1 MEELKMTAKSISEYV
16 KRALFEGL
24 EKQKRYRIRLVDLY
38 LKMIN
43 RGENYDAADIS
54 GMLPELDMK
63 IHRIESVATA
73 WPRAVEAISSEIVRR
88 FKNKSTLYDIDL
100 LPTEDP
106 MSFDIVIQTGLM
118 DLSEITIRLDSY
130 NSLDDVFKINI
141 IKNNVNVTLMTIN
154 IDSHQCELKDINS
167 VPDVV
172 DVIEKFADKTAI
184 KRKLSRAFK
193 NPTPIGEEI

>member
-1 MEELKMTAKSISEYV
+1 MTGKSLTSYIYRSLSE
-16 KRALFEGL
+16 GI
-24 EKQKRYRIRLVDLY
+24 EKQKSYRLKLVNLY
-38 LKMIN
+38 IKMIE

-154 IDSHQCELKDINS
+154 IDSHQCELKDVNNVS
-167 VPDVV
+167 DVG
-172 DVIEKFADKTAI
+172 DIIERFADKTAV
-184 KRKLSRAFK
+184 KRKLSKAFK
-193 NPTPIGEEI
+193 NPTPIGEDI

>member
-1 MEELKMTAKSISEYV
+1 MTSKTLTDYIYRSLS
-16 KRALFEGL
+16 EGL
-24 EKQKRYRIRLVDLY
+24 EKQKGYRLKLVDLY
-38 LKMIN
+38 LKMIEK
-43 RGENYDAADIS
+43 GEDYDAADIS

-154 IDSHQCELKDINS
+154 IDSHQCELKDVNNVS
-167 VPDVV
+167 DVV
-172 DVIEKFADKTAI
+172 DIIERFADKTAV
-184 KRKLSRAFK
+184 KRKLSKAFK
-193 NPTPIGEEI
+193 NPTPIGEDI

>member
-1 MEELKMTAKSISEYV
+1 MTGKSLTSYIYRSLSEC
-16 KRALFEGL
+16 L
-24 EKQKRYRIRLVDLY
+24 EKQKGYRLKLVNLY
-38 LKMIN
+38 IKMIE

-118 DLSEITIRLDSY
+118 DLSEITIRLSSY
-130 NSLDDVFKINI
+130 NILDDVFKIDI
-141 IKNNVNVTLMTIN
+141 IKNNINTTSMTIN
-154 IDSHQCELKDINS
+154 VDGHQCELKDINS

-184 KRKLSRAFK
+184 KRKLSRSFK
-193 NPTPIGEEI
+193 NPTPIGEDI

>member
-1 MEELKMTAKSISEYV
+1 MTSKTLTDYIYRSLS
-16 KRALFEGL
+16 EGL
-24 EKQKRYRIRLVDLY
+24 EKQKGYRLKLVDLY
-38 LKMIN
+38 LKMIEK
-43 RGENYDAADIS
+43 GEDYDAADIS

-130 NSLDDVFKINI
+130 NSLDDIFKISI
-141 IKNNVNVTLMTIN
+141 VKNNVNVTLMTIN
-154 IDSHQCELKDINS
+154 IDSHQCELKDVNNVS
-167 VPDVV
+167 DVV
-172 DVIEKFADKTAI
+172 DIIERFADKTAV
-184 KRKLSRAFK
+184 KRKLSKAFK
-193 NPTPIGEEI
+193 NPTPIGEDI

>member
-1 MEELKMTAKSISEYV
+1 MTSKTLTDYIYRSLS
-16 KRALFEGL
+16 EGL
-24 EKQKRYRIRLVDLY
+24 EKQKGYRLKLVDLY
-38 LKMIN
+38 LKMIEK
-43 RGENYDAADIS
+43 GEDYDAADIS
-54 GMLPELDMK
+54 GMLPELDRK
-63 IHRIESVATA
+63 IYRIESVVTA

-154 IDSHQCELKDINS
+154 IDSHQCELKDVNNVS
-167 VPDVV
+167 DVV
-172 DVIEKFADKTAI
+172 DVIERFADKTAV
-184 KRKLSRAFK
+184 KRKLSKAFK
-193 NPTPIGEEI
+193 NPTPIGEDI

>member
-1 MEELKMTAKSISEYV
+1 MTSKTLTDYIYRSLSEC
-16 KRALFEGL
+16 L
-24 EKQKRYRIRLVDLY
+24 EKQKGYRLKLVDLY
-38 LKMIN
+38 LKMIE
-43 RGENYDAADIS
+43 RGDNYDAADIS

-118 DLSEITIRLDSY
+118 ELSQITIRLDSY

-141 IKNNVNVTLMTIN
+141 IKNNVNVTLMTVN
-154 IDSHQCELKDINS
+154 IDSHQCELKDVNNVS
-167 VPDVV
+167 DVV
-172 DVIEKFADKTAI
+172 DIIERFADKTAV
-184 KRKLSRAFK
+184 KRKLSKAFK
-193 NPTPIGEEI
+193 NPTPIGEDI

>member
-1 MEELKMTAKSISEYV
+1 MTSKTLTDYIYRSLSEC
-16 KRALFEGL
+16 L
-24 EKQKRYRIRLVDLY
+24 EKQKGYRLKLVNLY
-38 LKMIN
+38 LKMIE

-54 GMLPELDMK
+54 GMFSELDMK

-154 IDSHQCELKDINS
+154 IDSHQCELKDVNNVS
-167 VPDVV
+167 DVV
-172 DVIEKFADKTAI
+172 DIIEKFADKTAV

-193 NPTPIGEEI
+193 NPTPIGEDI

>member
-1 MEELKMTAKSISEYV
+1 
-16 KRALFEGL
+16 
-24 EKQKRYRIRLVDLY
+24 
-38 LKMIN
+38 MIE

-154 IDSHQCELKDINS
+154 IDSHQCELKDVNNVS
-167 VPDVV
+167 DVV
-172 DVIEKFADKTAI
+172 DIIERFADKTAV
-184 KRKLSRAFK
+184 KRKLSKAFK
-193 NPTPIGEEI
+193 NPTPIGEDI

>member
-1 MEELKMTAKSISEYV
+1 MTSKTLTDYIYRSLS
-16 KRALFEGL
+16 EGL
-24 EKQKRYRIRLVDLY
+24 EKQKGYRLKLVDLY
-38 LKMIN
+38 LKMIEK
-43 RGENYDAADIS
+43 GEDYDAADIS

-154 IDSHQCELKDINS
+154 IDSHQCELKDVNNVS
-167 VPDVV
+167 DVV
-172 DVIEKFADKTAI
+172 DIIEKFADKTAV

>member
-1 MEELKMTAKSISEYV
+1 MTSKTLTDYIYRSLSEC
-16 KRALFEGL
+16 L
-24 EKQKRYRIRLVDLY
+24 EKQKGYRLKLVNLY
-38 LKMIN
+38 IKMIE
-43 RGENYDAADIS
+43 RGDNYDAADIS

-154 IDSHQCELKDINS
+154 IDSHQCELKDVNNVS
-167 VPDVV
+167 DVV
-172 DVIEKFADKTAI
+172 DIIEKFADKTAV

>member
-1 MEELKMTAKSISEYV
+1 MTSKTLTDYIYRSLS
-16 KRALFEGL
+16 EGL
-24 EKQKRYRIRLVDLY
+24 EKQKGYRLKLVDLY
-38 LKMIN
+38 LKMIEK
-43 RGENYDAADIS
+43 GEDYDAADIS

-154 IDSHQCELKDINS
+154 IDSHQCELKDVNNVS
-167 VPDVV
+167 DVV
-172 DVIEKFADKTAI
+172 DIIERFADKTAV
-184 KRKLSRAFK
+184 KRKLSKAFK

>member
-1 MEELKMTAKSISEYV
+1 MTSKTLTDYIYRSLS
-16 KRALFEGL
+16 EGL
-24 EKQKRYRIRLVDLY
+24 EKQKGYRLKLVDLY
-38 LKMIN
+38 LKMIE
-43 RGENYDAADIS
+43 RGDNYDAADIS

-154 IDSHQCELKDINS
+154 IDSHQCELKDVNNVS
-167 VPDVV
+167 DVV
-172 DVIEKFADKTAI
+172 DIIERFADKTAV
-184 KRKLSRAFK
+184 KRKLSKAFK
-193 NPTPIGEEI
+193 NPTPIGEDI

>member
-1 MEELKMTAKSISEYV
+1 MTSKTLTDYIYRSLS
-16 KRALFEGL
+16 EGL
-24 EKQKRYRIRLVDLY
+24 EKQKGYRLKLVDLY
-38 LKMIN
+38 LKMIEK
-43 RGENYDAADIS
+43 GEDYDAADIS

-130 NSLDDVFKINI
+130 NSLDDIFKISI
-141 IKNNVNVTLMTIN
+141 VKNNVNVTLMTIN

-193 NPTPIGEEI
+193 NPTPIGEDI

>member
-1 MEELKMTAKSISEYV
+1 MTSKTLTDYIYRSLSECLERQNGYRLK
-16 KRALFEGL
+16 
-24 EKQKRYRIRLVDLY
+24 LVNLY
-38 LKMIN
+38 IKMIE

-154 IDSHQCELKDINS
+154 IDSHQCELKDVNNVS
-167 VPDVV
+167 DVV
-172 DVIEKFADKTAI
+172 DIIEKFADKTAI
-184 KRKLSRAFK
+184 KRKLSKAFK
-193 NPTPIGEEI
+193 NPTPIGEDI

>member
-1 MEELKMTAKSISEYV
+1 MTSKTLTDYIYRSLS
-16 KRALFEGL
+16 EGL
-24 EKQKRYRIRLVDLY
+24 EKQKGYRLKLVDLY
-38 LKMIN
+38 LKMIEK
-43 RGENYDAADIS
+43 GEDYDAADIS

-118 DLSEITIRLDSY
+118 DLSEMTIRLDSY

-154 IDSHQCELKDINS
+154 IDSHQCELKDVNNVS
-167 VPDVV
+167 DVV
-172 DVIEKFADKTAI
+172 DIIERFADKTAV
-184 KRKLSRAFK
+184 KRKLSKAFK
-193 NPTPIGEEI
+193 NPTPIGEDI

>member
-1 MEELKMTAKSISEYV
+1 MTSKTLTDYIYRSLSEC
-16 KRALFEGL
+16 L
-24 EKQKRYRIRLVDLY
+24 EKQKGYRLKLVNLY
-38 LKMIN
+38 LKMIE

-63 IHRIESVATA
+63 IHRIESVVTA

-154 IDSHQCELKDINS
+154 IDSHQCELKDVNNVS
-167 VPDVV
+167 DVV
-172 DVIEKFADKTAI
+172 DIIERFADKTAV
-184 KRKLSRAFK
+184 KRKLSKAFK
-193 NPTPIGEEI
+193 NPTPIGEDI

>member
-1 MEELKMTAKSISEYV
+1 MTSKTLTDYIYRSLS
-16 KRALFEGL
+16 EGL
-24 EKQKRYRIRLVDLY
+24 EKQKGYRLKLVDLY
-38 LKMIN
+38 LKMIEK
-43 RGENYDAADIS
+43 GDDYDAADIS

-130 NSLDDVFKINI
+130 NSLDDIFKISI
-141 IKNNVNVTLMTIN
+141 VKNNVNVTLMTIN
-154 IDSHQCELKDINS
+154 IDSHQCELKDVNNVS
-167 VPDVV
+167 DVV
-172 DVIEKFADKTAI
+172 DIIERFADKTAV
-184 KRKLSRAFK
+184 KRKLSKAFK
-193 NPTPIGEEI
+193 NPTPIGEDI

>member
-1 MEELKMTAKSISEYV
+1 MTSKTLTDYIYRSLS
-16 KRALFEGL
+16 EGL
-24 EKQKRYRIRLVDLY
+24 EKQKGYRLKLVDLY
-38 LKMIN
+38 LKMIEK
-43 RGENYDAADIS
+43 GDDYDAADIS

-130 NSLDDVFKINI
+130 NSLDDIFKISI
-141 IKNNVNVTLMTIN
+141 VTNNVNVTLMTIN
-154 IDSHQCELKDINS
+154 IDSHQCELKDVNNVS
-167 VPDVV
+167 DVV
-172 DVIEKFADKTAI
+172 DIIERFADKTAV
-184 KRKLSRAFK
+184 KRKLSKAFK
-193 NPTPIGEEI
+193 NPTPIGEDI